1 MISKFSIVFYNFMHT
16 IEDSTKLLFYFSDID
31 TKKDIMEIKLINCCY
46 IF

>member
-1 MISKFSIVFYNFMHT
+1 MHT